1 MTIFLKPLFVLI
13 GLLIVAKLV
22 TPIIAALALGIFLIM
37 IMDLFSPGGYP
48 SNPSSY
54 DDDDE

>member
-1 MTIFLKPLFVLI
+1 MMIFLKPLFVLI

-37 IMDLFSPGGYP
+37 LMDLFSPGP
-48 SNPSSY
+48 FHSNPSSY
-54 DDDDE
+54 DDDD

>member
-37 IMDLFSPGGYP
+37 IMDLFSPGAYP

-54 DDDDE
+54 DDDD

>member
-1 MTIFLKPLFVLI
+1 MMIFLKPLFVLI

-37 IMDLFSPGGYP
+37 LMDLLSPGAFH

-54 DDDDE
+54 DDDD

>member
-37 IMDLFSPGGYP
+37 IMDLFSPGAYP

>member
-1 MTIFLKPLFVLI
+1 MMIFLKPLFVLF

-37 IMDLFSPGGYP
+37 LMDLFSPGP
-48 SNPSSY
+48 FHSNPSSY
-54 DDDDE
+54 DDDD